1 MKKIVTLAMLTVL
14 AAVSTL
20 TAGAIRCEA
29 MGNMTSLKDT
39 RNFGTFPQ
47 LTLTG
52 AENLSIGT
60 GINAGTTGFGSVR
73 YRMFDN
79 MGLQV
84 NVKTGDTKTT
94 YKSTA
99 ADNQFTVSPYGEI
112 ETTGSLA
119 TAYNRADL
127 LWSMDLGSGMLIGSG
142 LKFYSNNSSE
152 KSEYS
157 DAKHAIWYMGLR
169 PGITL
174 PMNGNDLDLAME
186 IGFGS
191 WEGKSETTSSSTTTD
206 NYKLN
211 HFGNDGWMDMAFNAR
226 YYMKGDKVDYVPF
239 AAFNYNSA
247 GRKGDISTTA
257 SIKDSQSKMGFT
269 LGSGIH
275 LRPVEGINV
284 FNELE
289 FAYKNTTEKL
299 EASDTD
305 FSKDVEN
312 ISSSLTLLPT
322 YRAGVE
328 SIHNLDPKN
337 NWLGCDQIKFWG
349 GFSKAF
355 NSESTKDKSSETIG
369 STTTSDDTEASLW
382 STSNDVAL
390 TFGSAVSLSNM
401 TWEFCYKYDEALSS
415 PSGKIDFVYN
425 FKR

>member
-1 MKKIVTLAMLTVL
+1 MKKIVTLAMLTLL

-60 GINAGTTGFGSVR
+60 GINSGASGFGSVR

-94 YKSTA
+94 YDGTA
-99 ADNQFTVSPYGEI
+99 ADNHFTVSPSGDI
-112 ETTGSLA
+112 TTTGSL
-119 TAYNRADL
+119 TEAYNRADL
-127 LWSMDLGSGMLIGSG
+127 LWSMDMGGGMLIGSG
-142 LKFYSNNSSE
+142 LKFYSNSSSE
-152 KSEYS
+152 KSDYS
-157 DAKHAIWYMGLR
+157 DAEHSIWYMGLR
-169 PGITL
+169 PGLTL
-174 PMNGNDLDLAME
+174 PMNGNDLDLALE
-186 IGFGS
+186 LGFGS
-191 WEGKSETTSSSTTTD
+191 WEGKSETTVSNTTTD

-211 HFGNDGWMDMAFNAR
+211 HFENDGWMDMAINAR
-226 YYMKGDKVDYVPF
+226 YYMKGDKIDYVPF

-247 GRKGDISTTA
+247 GKKGDISTTGNF
-257 SIKDSQSKMGFT
+257 KDSQSKLGFT

-289 FAYKNTTEKL
+289 FAYKNTTHKVEGS
-299 EASDTD
+299 ETAASIETED
-305 FSKDVEN
+305 SK
-312 ISSSLTLLPT
+312 SSFTLLPT

-337 NWLGCDQIKFWG
+337 NWLGCEQIKFWG

-355 NSESTKDKSSETIG
+355 NSESCEDKYSETIG
-369 STTTSDDTEASLW
+369 STTTSSDSETSLW
-382 STSNDVAL
+382 TSANEVAL

-401 TWEFCYKYDEALSS
+401 TWEFCYKYDDALSS
-415 PSGKIDFVYN
+415 SSGKIDFVYN

>member
-52 AENLSIGT
+52 GESLVIGT

-84 NVKTGDTKTT
+84 NVKTGDTKKNYDATPT
-94 YKSTA
+94 
-99 ADNQFTVSPYGEI
+99 DNHFSVSPSGNVS
-112 ETTGSLA
+112 TTGFLIE
-119 TAYNRADL
+119 AYNRADL
-127 LWSMDLGSGMLIGSG
+127 LWSMDMGSGMLIGSG
-142 LKFYSNNSSE
+142 LKFYSNSSSD
-152 KSEYS
+152 KSDNI
-157 DAKHAIWYMGLR
+157 DAEHSIWYMGLR
-169 PGITL
+169 PGVTL
-174 PMNGNDLDLAME
+174 PMSGNDLDLAME

-191 WEGKSETTSSSTTTD
+191 WEGKSETTSSNTTTD

-211 HFGNDGWMDMAFNAR
+211 HFENDGWMDLTLNAR
-226 YYMKGDKVDYVPF
+226 YYMKGDKIDYVPF
-239 AAFNYNSA
+239 AAFNFNSA
-247 GRKGDISTTA
+247 GKKGDMSTTA

-275 LRPVEGINV
+275 LRPVEKINV

-289 FAYKNTTEKL
+289 FAYSNTTEKS
-299 EASDTD
+299 EASDTG
-305 FSKDVEN
+305 FSMEN
-312 ISSSLTLLPT
+312 ENSSSSFTLLPT

-337 NWLGCDQIKFWG
+337 NWLGCEQIKFWG

-355 NSESTKDKSSETIG
+355 NSKSTEDKSSMTVG
-369 STTTSDDTEASLW
+369 PTTTSDDTESSIW
-382 STSNDVAL
+382 SESSEVAL

-401 TWEFCYKYDEALSS
+401 TWEFCYKYDETLATS
-415 PSGKIDFVYN
+415 SGKIDFVYN